1 MNTADELEKQAE
13 AVIQSIAQM
22 EETVAGE
29 GRTVDGSKGQPVA
42 HPLLG
47 EIRQS
52 RLGLMQLL
60 RALDALNDSPTTKRA
75 VAAAQA
81 RWGKS

>member
-13 AVIQSIAQM
+13 AIIASIEGM
-22 EETVAGE
+22 EETVAAE

-47 EIRQS
+47 EIRAS
-52 RLGLMQLL
+52 RLALMQIL
-60 RALDALNDSPTTKRA
+60 RALGSLKDSPTTQRA

-81 RWGKS
+81 RWGTQ